1 MARSTTR
8 RNGQGSVS
16 QRKDGRWE
24 GAITIGYN
32 EKGNPIRARVIKA
45 TQAEAADELN
55 KIITKKNLGI
65 PLNIGK
71 QTLETFIATWLR
83 DVIKPSS
90 TPKTYRYYEQLT
102 RLYIVPKLGR
112 KNIDT
117 ITAQHVQA
125 MLNELAQP
133 RTVDG
138 EVRPPLKPHS
148 LNGVRATLRSCL
160 NTARQWQLIHNNP
173 VSLVK
178 PPKREYTEPI
188 YLEVEEMKAL
198 VKKLPDHP
206 YGNLIAVGL
215 FTGMRLGEAT
225 GLRWEDVDFED
236 QIIRVRKQLQF
247 TDGQFVL
254 SQPKSASGRRNLPL
268 TDTLPFLTDQR
279 ENQALWKSTAEHY
292 DNRLDL
298 VFTTPEGKPL
308 HQKNVDKAL
317 KALVESAGI
326 KKPISFHKLRHTHA
340 THLAAKGVSLA
351 LVKDQLGHSQISVTM
366 NQYSHAVPTA
376 LRSASVVFGDLFRE
390 KANEA
395 EDPASDS

>member
-16 QRKDGRWE
+16 QRSDGRWE

-45 TQAEAADELN
+45 TRAEAADELN

-112 KNIDT
+112 KNIDA

-178 PPKREYTEPI
+178 PPKREYTEPV
-188 YLEVEEMKAL
+188 YLELEEMRAL
-198 VKKLPDHP
+198 LQKSKGHHL
-206 YGNLIAVGL
+206 GNLIAIGL
-215 FTGMRLGEAT
+215 FTGVRLGEAT
-225 GLRWEDVDFED
+225 GLRWEDVDLED
-236 QIIRVRKQLQF
+236 KSIRIRKQLQF
-247 TDGQFVL
+247 DNGSFVL
-254 SQPKSASGRRNLPL
+254 TQPKSAAGRRNLPL
-268 TDTLPFLTDQR
+268 TDAAVEFLKDQ
-279 ENQALWKSTAEHY
+279 QAQQLLWKGTSKGTFNEM
-292 DNRLDL
+292 NL
-298 VFTTPEGKPL
+298 VFTTPQGKPL
-308 HQKNVDKAL
+308 HQKNVDQAL
-317 KALVESAGI
+317 KALATQAGI
-326 KKPISFHKLRHTHA
+326 KKTVSFHKLRHTHA

-351 LVKDQLGHSQISVTM
+351 LVKDLLGHSQIGVTI
-366 NQYSHAVPTA
+366 NQYSHAVPTG
-376 LRSASVVFGDLFRE
+376 LRTASEVFGDLLAD
-390 KANEA
+390 KPKNAA
-395 EDPASDS
+395 EPS